1 MENKLTGSLI
11 VKNETIQITEKFA
24 KREFVLETS
33 AEMYPQKVLLQL
45 TQDNVNLLDAFNVGD
60 KLEVFINI
68 RGREWAKPET
78 GEIKYFNSLEVWR
91 INIITNQ
98 EKQQPK
104 PNYGG
109 EFIKKQDELETKL
122 RAARV
127 KIEDDDLPF

>member
-1 MENKLTGSLI
+1 MENKLEGSLI

-45 TQDNVNLLDAFNVGD
+45 TQDNVNILDAFNVGD

>member
-1 MENKLTGSLI
+1 
-11 VKNETIQITEKFA
+11 
-24 KREFVLETS
+24 
-33 AEMYPQKVLLQL
+33 MYPQKVLLQL